1 MDVTV
6 VIPAYNSAAT
16 LQRALQS
23 VFAQTVSPAQVI
35 VVDDGSS
42 DDPAAALA
50 PWQARV
56 QLVRQANAGAAAARN
71 HGVSLACTPWVA
83 FLDADDY
90 WHPDKLRR
98 QVQALAQ
105 QPQLQLCCTGFRN
118 VSADDPLLPWP
129 ALNDAPVL
137 IDRAFSQTFEQPYLA
152 TPTVVLRRDAFEQA
166 GGFREGLRTAEDVDL
181 WLRLAWRHPIGRL
194 PATLVTVVVTPGS
207 TTARRQDGVFIDN
220 LQVIDQFIADHPQF
234 AQRHWASVRRARAKV
249 LEDWGSQALSGG
261 DASMARSQLLASLR
275 QRPAVRPALLLA
287 KALLAAALPGILR

>member
-1 MDVTV
+1 MDVAV

-16 LQRALQS
+16 LGRALQS
-23 VFAQTVSPAQVI
+23 VFAQTVTPAQVI

-56 QLVRQANAGAAAARN
+56 QRVRQANAGAAAARN
-71 HGVSLACTPWVA
+71 RGVALARTEWIA

-98 QVQALAQ
+98 QWQALAQ

-118 VSADDPLLPWP
+118 LMADDPLLPWP
-129 ALNDAPVL
+129 ATDDAAVV
-137 IDRAFSQTFEQPYLA
+137 IDRDFSQTFERPYLA
-152 TPTVVLRRDAFEQA
+152 TPTVMLRRDAFEQA

-234 AQRHWASVRRARAKV
+234 AQRHPRSVRRARAKV
-249 LEDWGSQALSGG
+249 LEDWGSQALCGG
-261 DASMARSQLLASLR
+261 EAALARRQLLASLR
-275 QRPAVRPALLLA
+275 QRPAGRPALLLA
-287 KALLAAALPGILR
+287 KALLAGAWPGMLR